1 VIVFASSAV
10 MAMSA
15 PIARATESTHAPD
28 VYAFGDASFYGS
40 TGSVPLTKPIVGMAS
55 TPSGHGYWSV
65 ASDGGI
71 FSFGDAHFFGS
82 TGAMHLNQPIVGM
95 TSSPSGHGYWLVAS
109 DGGMFSFGDAH
120 FFGST
125 GAMHLNKPVV
135 GMQASPS
142 GRGYWLVASD
152 GGIFSFG
159 DARFFGST
167 GGLILNKPI
176 VGMSASPSGRGY
188 RFVATDGGIFSFGD
202 ATYHGSLGGA
212 GIAQTVV
219 GMDATPSGNGYWLA
233 EADGGVFG
241 FGDASLAHAEAA
253 VALPPSQHAIDI
265 VAAPVGQGYWVASST
280 AVPPNPKVEAAIA
293 WYMSRVGQDTYT
305 GQCELAAE
313 NAFGTESRYPTA
325 MADWLAQP
333 VKHTDW
339 QNAPRGALVFW
350 NTGSSG
356 HVAISVGDGLVVST
370 SVGSRVGVVAT
381 GYFQNPLGWTDSPF
395 L

>member
-1 VIVFASSAV
+1 LSSLLIIFASSAV

-15 PIARATESTHAPD
+15 PVARATDSTPAPD
-28 VYAFGDASFYGS
+28 VYAFGDAAFYGS
-40 TGSVPLTKPIVGMAS
+40 TGGVALTKPIVGMAA
-55 TPSGHGYWSV
+55 TPSGHGYRSV

-82 TGAMHLNQPIVGM
+82 TGAMHLNKPIVGM
-95 TSSPSGHGYWLVAS
+95 TS
-109 DGGMFSFGDAH
+109 
-120 FFGST
+120 
-125 GAMHLNKPVV
+125 
-135 GMQASPS
+135 SPS

-159 DARFFGST
+159 DAHFFGST
-167 GGLILNKPI
+167 GGLQLNKPI
-176 VGMSASPSGRGY
+176 VGMAATPSGRGY

-202 ATYHGSLGGA
+202 ATYHGSLGGS
-212 GIAQTVV
+212 GITQPVV

-233 EADGGVFG
+233 EADGSVFG
-241 FGDASLAHAEAA
+241 FGDASLAHAQGE
-253 VALPPSQHAIDI
+253 VTLPPSQRAIGI
-265 VAAPVGQGYWVASST
+265 VATPAGHGYWLASTTSNVK
-280 AVPPNPKVEAAIA
+280 AEAAIA

-313 NAFGTESRYPTA
+313 NAFGTESRYPNA

-350 NTGSSG
+350 NTSASG
-356 HVAISVGDGLVVST
+356 HVAISLGNGLVVST